1 VAALAPAYRPRRP
14 QDSTLYAV
22 VRDNLATLYGAVD
35 DGAVSIAL
43 PAFVKKELEG
53 FLDCGLACRGFAR
66 LKCESCGEQHLV
78 AFSCKGRGFCPSCLG
93 RRMASTAA
101 NLVEH
106 VLPTAASLRQWVLTV
121 PHPWR
126 KRLAYDGELLGAL
139 TRIFVSTVLGFYK
152 ARLKREGAANGQSG
166 AVVVVQRTSSDLKTN
181 PHLHVIFLDG
191 VYRELGDEAVFR
203 ELPRLSTRE
212 VGEVLER
219 AVDRMTRHVRRR
231 ELRGETDGSRPGDD
245 AETEDAAGLAALAA
259 SAVDG
264 RSPPA
269 GPEWRRKRGPL
280 PPRVPQALTFDK
292 PLCASLDGFTLHAA
306 TRAGALDAAG
316 REALCKYVLRPAV
329 AQERITQ
336 GPDGLVRIVL
346 KKPFSDGTVAV
357 DMDPLSLLCRL
368 AASVPP
374 PRLHTVRYAGVL
386 APASKLRPRIV
397 PKPPATTAHDV
408 EPGALPLPPKP
419 GGSRYRPWAE
429 LLKRCFSIDVLQ
441 CASCGGRMKLVAL
454 LTDLQQVRRFL
465 HGIGEP
471 TEPPPREPA
480 RGPPFWKSRVLRRAA
495 HDDESVA

>member
-1 VAALAPAYRPRRP
+1 
-14 QDSTLYAV
+14 
-22 VRDNLATLYGAVD
+22 
-35 DGAVSIAL
+35 
-43 PAFVKKELEG
+43 
-53 FLDCGLACRGFAR
+53 
-66 LKCESCGEQHLV
+66 
-78 AFSCKGRGFCPSCLG
+78 
-93 RRMASTAA
+93 MASTAA

-106 VLPTAASLRQWVLTV
+106 VLPTATPLRQWVLTV

-126 KRLAYDGELLGAL
+126 KRLAYDGELLSAL

-152 ARLKREGAANGQSG
+152 ARLKKEGAANGQSG

-219 AVDRMTRHVRRR
+219 AVDRMRRLVRRR
-231 ELRGETDGSRPGDD
+231 ELSGEADGPRPGDD

-269 GPEWRRKRGPL
+269 GPEWRRKRGPM
-280 PPRVPQALTFDK
+280 PPLVPQALAFDK
-292 PLCASLDGFTLHAA
+292 ALCASLDGFTLHAA
-306 TRAGALDAAG
+306 TRAGALDALG

-329 AQERITQ
+329 AQERVTQ
-336 GPDGLVRIVL
+336 GPDGLVRIAL

-374 PRLHTVRYAGVL
+374 PRFHTVKYAGVL

-397 PKPPATTAHDV
+397 PKPPPGPANDV
-408 EPGALPLPPKP
+408 ELSATPLPPKP

-454 LTDLQQVRRFL
+454 VTDLQQVRRFL
-465 HGIGEP
+465 RGIGEP

-495 HDDESVA
+495 HDDDLVG

>member
-1 VAALAPAYRPRRP
+1 
-14 QDSTLYAV
+14 
-22 VRDNLATLYGAVD
+22 
-35 DGAVSIAL
+35 
-43 PAFVKKELEG
+43 
-53 FLDCGLACRGFAR
+53 
-66 LKCESCGEQHLV
+66 
-78 AFSCKGRGFCPSCLG
+78 
-93 RRMASTAA
+93 MASTAA

-106 VLPTAASLRQWVLTV
+106 VLPTAAPLRQWVLTV

-152 ARLKREGAANGQSG
+152 ARLSKEGAANGQSG

-219 AVDRMTRHVRRR
+219 AVDRMRRLVRRR
-231 ELRGETDGSRPGDD
+231 ELSGEADGPRPGDD
-245 AETEDAAGLAALAA
+245 AETEDAAGLAAP
-259 SAVDG
+259 AVDG

-269 GPEWRRKRGPL
+269 GPEWRRKRGPM
-280 PPRVPQALTFDK
+280 PPLVPQALAFDK
-292 PLCASLDGFTLHAA
+292 ALCASLDGFTLHAA
-306 TRAGALDAAG
+306 TRAGALDALG

-329 AQERITQ
+329 AQERVTQ
-336 GPDGLVRIVL
+336 GPDGLVRIAL

-374 PRLHTVRYAGVL
+374 PRFHTVKYAGVL

-397 PKPPATTAHDV
+397 PKPPPGPANDV
-408 EPGALPLPPKP
+408 ELSATPLPPKP

-454 LTDLQQVRRFL
+454 VTDLQQVRRFL
-465 HGIGEP
+465 RGIGEP

-495 HDDESVA
+495 HDDDLVG

>member
-1 VAALAPAYRPRRP
+1 
-14 QDSTLYAV
+14 
-22 VRDNLATLYGAVD
+22 
-35 DGAVSIAL
+35 
-43 PAFVKKELEG
+43 
-53 FLDCGLACRGFAR
+53 
-66 LKCESCGEQHLV
+66 
-78 AFSCKGRGFCPSCLG
+78 
-93 RRMASTAA
+93 MASTAA

-106 VLPTAASLRQWVLTV
+106 VLPTSAPLRQWVLTV

-152 ARLKREGAANGQSG
+152 ARLSKEGAANGQSG

-219 AVDRMTRHVRRR
+219 AVKRMTRLVRRR
-231 ELRGETDGSRPGDD
+231 ELRGEAAGSRPGDD
-245 AETEDAAGLAALAA
+245 TETEDAGGLAALAA

-269 GPEWRRKRGPL
+269 GPEWRRKRGRIPPL
-280 PPRVPQALTFDK
+280 VPQALAFDK

-306 TRAGALDAAG
+306 TRAGALDAVG

-329 AQERITQ
+329 ALERVTQ
-336 GPDGLVRIVL
+336 GPDGLVRIAL

-374 PRLHTVRYAGVL
+374 PRLHTVRYAGIL

-397 PKPPATTAHDV
+397 PKPPAAPANDI
-408 EPGALPLPPKP
+408 EPSALPVPPMP

-429 LLKRCFSIDVLQ
+429 LLKRCFAIDVLH

-465 HGIGEP
+465 RGIGEP

-495 HDDESVA
+495 HDDDLVG

>member
-1 VAALAPAYRPRRP
+1 
-14 QDSTLYAV
+14 
-22 VRDNLATLYGAVD
+22 
-35 DGAVSIAL
+35 
-43 PAFVKKELEG
+43 
-53 FLDCGLACRGFAR
+53 
-66 LKCESCGEQHLV
+66 
-78 AFSCKGRGFCPSCLG
+78 
-93 RRMASTAA
+93 MASTAA

-106 VLPTAASLRQWVLTV
+106 ILPTAAPLRQWVLTV

-152 ARLKREGAANGQSG
+152 ARLKKEGAANGQSG

-191 VYRELGDEAVFR
+191 VYREFGDEAVFR

-231 ELRGETDGSRPGDD
+231 ELRGEDHGSRVGSPGGDD
-245 AETEDAAGLAALAA
+245 VEDVETEAAGLAALAA

-280 PPRVPQALTFDK
+280 PPLVPHALAFDK

-306 TRAGALDAAG
+306 TRAGALDAIG

-329 AQERITQ
+329 AQERVTQ
-336 GPDGLVRIVL
+336 GPDGLVRIAL

-374 PRLHTVRYAGVL
+374 PRFHTVKYAGVL

-397 PKPPATTAHDV
+397 PKPPPGPANDV
-408 EPGALPLPPKP
+408 ERSAPPLPPKL

-429 LLKRCFSIDVLQ
+429 LLKRCFAIDVLH

-465 HGIGEP
+465 RGIGEP

-495 HDDESVA
+495 HDDDLVG

>member
-1 VAALAPAYRPRRP
+1 
-14 QDSTLYAV
+14 
-22 VRDNLATLYGAVD
+22 
-35 DGAVSIAL
+35 
-43 PAFVKKELEG
+43 
-53 FLDCGLACRGFAR
+53 
-66 LKCESCGEQHLV
+66 
-78 AFSCKGRGFCPSCLG
+78 
-93 RRMASTAA
+93 M
-101 NLVEH
+101 
-106 VLPTAASLRQWVLTV
+106 LTV

-152 ARLKREGAANGQSG
+152 TRLKKEGAANGQSG

-191 VYRELGDEAVFR
+191 VYRELADEVVFR
-203 ELPRLSTRE
+203 ELARLSTRE

-219 AVDRMTRHVRRR
+219 AVNRMTRHVRRR
-231 ELRGETDGSRPGDD
+231 ELRGEAECSRPGDD
-245 AETEDAAGLAALAA
+245 AETEDAGGLAALAA

-269 GPEWRRKRGPL
+269 GPEWRRKRGPM
-280 PPRVPQALTFDK
+280 PPLVPQALAFDK

-306 TRAGALDAAG
+306 TRAGALDATG
-316 REALCKYVLRPAV
+316 REALCKYVLPPGGGPGAHHARPRRTGPHRPEEALLRRDGRGRHGPAV
-329 AQERITQ
+329 SALQAGRIGAPSSSAYRSLRR
-336 GPDGLVRIVL
+336 GPG
-346 KKPFSDGTVAV
+346 
-357 DMDPLSLLCRL
+357 
-368 AASVPP
+368 
-374 PRLHTVRYAGVL
+374 AGEQA
-386 APASKLRPRIV
+386 APAHRAQASRNNRPRRRARRAT
-397 PKPPATTAHDV
+397 PAAQT
-408 EPGALPLPPKP
+408 

-465 HGIGEP
+465 RSIGEP

>member
-1 VAALAPAYRPRRP
+1 
-14 QDSTLYAV
+14 
-22 VRDNLATLYGAVD
+22 
-35 DGAVSIAL
+35 
-43 PAFVKKELEG
+43 
-53 FLDCGLACRGFAR
+53 
-66 LKCESCGEQHLV
+66 
-78 AFSCKGRGFCPSCLG
+78 
-93 RRMASTAA
+93 
-101 NLVEH
+101 
-106 VLPTAASLRQWVLTV
+106 
-121 PHPWR
+121 
-126 KRLAYDGELLGAL
+126 
-139 TRIFVSTVLGFYK
+139 
-152 ARLKREGAANGQSG
+152 
-166 AVVVVQRTSSDLKTN
+166 VQRTSSDLKTN

-191 VYRELGDEAVFR
+191 VYREFGDEAVFR

-231 ELRGETDGSRPGDD
+231 ELRGEADGSRPGDD

-269 GPEWRRKRGPL
+269 GPEWRRKRGPM
-280 PPRVPQALTFDK
+280 PPLVPQALAFDK

-316 REALCKYVLRPAV
+316 REALCKYVLRPSV

-368 AASVPP
+368 AAAVPP

-386 APASKLRPRIV
+386 ASASKLRPRIV
-397 PKPPATTAHDV
+397 PKPPATPANDV

-465 HGIGEP
+465 RGIGEP

-495 HDDESVA
+495 HDDDLVG

>member
-1 VAALAPAYRPRRP
+1 
-14 QDSTLYAV
+14 
-22 VRDNLATLYGAVD
+22 
-35 DGAVSIAL
+35 
-43 PAFVKKELEG
+43 
-53 FLDCGLACRGFAR
+53 
-66 LKCESCGEQHLV
+66 
-78 AFSCKGRGFCPSCLG
+78 
-93 RRMASTAA
+93 MASTAA

-106 VLPTAASLRQWVLTV
+106 VLPTAAPLRQWVLTV

-152 ARLKREGAANGQSG
+152 ARLKKEGAANGQSG

-191 VYRELGDEAVFR
+191 VYREFGDEAVFR

-231 ELRGETDGSRPGDD
+231 ELRGEADGSRPGDD

-269 GPEWRRKRGPL
+269 GPEWRRKRGPM
-280 PPRVPQALTFDK
+280 PPLVPQALAFDK

-316 REALCKYVLRPAV
+316 REALCKYVLRPSV

-368 AASVPP
+368 AAAVPP

-386 APASKLRPRIV
+386 ASASKLRPRIV
-397 PKPPATTAHDV
+397 PKPPATPANDV

-465 HGIGEP
+465 RSIGEP

-495 HDDESVA
+495 HDDDLVG